1 MKILK
6 KFLFVIILLF
16 PISVF
21 AFSTPVEKVF
31 KDIDKNYKYYNELQT
46 LYDKG
51 MFFPDKNG
59 NFNPKK
65 LLSREEFI
73 WVVSEVSCKKCI
85 KPKIDYDY
93 ILKYSDKETFFDVS
107 KNSKYFY
114 CIAWA
119 KDLGQIKWYD
129 IWTICEDWT
138 SSKTKAPFCPKNT
151 IILEEA
157 LAILLRASNILTE
170 NEAEKI
176 RKQIKTWTYYKKLWE
191 NINPKLKDWSVYS
204 FYPDFK
210 KALEY
215 EIIEYDTNWN
225 KKIYKLLNKNNINP
239 KKQISKEEFLKMAY
253 ITLKSNSCIS
263 FDSYD
268 IALKIK
274 ILNKNC
280 NEKIEKTCKL
290 SDLKWDIFDFSEEVF
305 LEETDSI
312 TSEKWYVW
320 RFYNMDSWE
329 EVVKYSKYID
339 NYKFLK
345 SWKYRVYLTVK
356 TDKWKIWQAYNDINI
371 KKNLKVSIKANPISW
386 NKETNISFEWLVS
399 DDSNVKSYFW
409 EFWDSETSYWK
420 KVNHI
425 YSDYWVYKV
434 ILTVTDTNSKTNSAS
449 VLIYISD
456 KEDSNDRDSD
466 TILDKNDKCPSIFG
480 VKENDG
486 CPIFENKCENSKDC
500 PKWFFC
506 LDGICK
512 VKDFAK
518 NCEYSW
524 WDLFY
529 GNVICKD
536 CPCDYKVD
544 FNAKI
549 RKCDIIFP
557 AITSPDETKIY
568 SKWDFYKIE

>member
-1 MKILK
+1 M
-6 KFLFVIILLF
+6 FLFPV
-16 PISVF
+16 SVF
-21 AFSTPVEKVF
+21 AISTPVEKVF

-59 NFNPKK
+59 NFNPRK
-65 LLSREEFI
+65 LLSRQEFI
-73 WVVSEVSCKKCI
+73 WVVSEINCKKCI
-85 KPKIDYDY
+85 KPRVDYDY

-107 KNSKYFY
+107 KNSKYSY
-114 CIAWA
+114 CIALA
-119 KDLGQIKWYD
+119 KDLWEIKWYD

-138 SSKTKAPFCPKNT
+138 SSKTKSPFCPKNT

-157 LAILLRASNILTE
+157 LAILLRTSNILTE
-170 NEAEKI
+170 NEAKDIRNKI
-176 RKQIKTWTYYKKLWE
+176 KNWTNFWTIFWNIK
-191 NINPKLKDWSVYS
+191 PKLLDWSIYN

-215 EIIEYDTNWN
+215 EIIDYDTNGN
-225 KKIYKLLNKNNINP
+225 KKTYKLIEWNYINP
-239 KKQISKEEFLKMAY
+239 KKQISREEFLKMAY
-253 ITLKSNSCIS
+253 LTFKSNSCINSS
-263 FDSYD
+263 FND

-274 ILNKNC
+274 VLDKNC

-290 SDLKWDIFDFSEEVF
+290 SDLKWDTFDFIAETS
-305 LEETDSI
+305 LENEDNI
-312 TSEKWYVW
+312 KDENWYIW

-329 EVVKYSKYID
+329 EIIKYSKYVD

-345 SWKYRVYLTVK
+345 PWKYRVYLSVK
-356 TDKWKIWQAYNDINI
+356 TNKWKKAQVFSDFSFWTKNNLVNINT
-371 KKNLKVSIKANPISW
+371 NFISW
-386 NKETNISFEWLVS
+386 NKDKNISFEWLVS
-399 DDSNVKSYFW
+399 NPSNIKSYFW
-409 EFWDSETSYWK
+409 EFWDSEISYWK

-425 YSDYWVYKV
+425 FNDYWIYKV
-434 ILTVTDTNSKTNSAS
+434 RLNTKDFSGKINSST
-449 VLIYISD
+449 VLISIYD
-456 KEDSNDRDSD
+456 KKECIKWEKNCLEDIDTDSD
-466 TILDKNDKCPSIFG
+466 SVLDKNDKCPFIFW
-480 VKENDG
+480 VKENYG
-486 CPIFENKCENSKDC
+486 CPIFEKKCKNSKDC
-500 PKWFFC
+500 AKWSFC
-506 LDGICK
+506 FSGFCR
-512 VKDFAK
+512 VKDFAR

-536 CPCDYKVD
+536 CPCNYKVD

-568 SKWDFYKIE
+568 SKWNFYRIK